1 MSYYFYIPSRQVF
14 HVNKSEN
21 ISNRTTENENLTRLL
36 LKKQSID
43 ERVYA
48 VLREMMRS
56 VSRNEDIKNEDFSHI
71 FEKCL
76 SVQIPNAD
84 FPEYEKTAAVNQ
96 KLLHLTA
103 CSALDDTASG
113 KRKISDFLLDDKNI
127 LTDGKIAYLKNI
139 LSDKAFKLFAKHLVL
154 HKAHPMTDFNSVC
167 EAVYDGKADYCIL
180 PLENS
185 TDGRLGGF
193 YNLISKYELFVCLAA
208 DIMSNDGNV
217 RTRFALCK
225 KNASL
230 FQSSKKDPLWYTEL
244 LIRPN
249 GENTMADILFY
260 ADFFGVQT
268 VKTDCTPSDYS
279 DKEYNMYVTF
289 ISNERKL
296 VKLLMFFAIEQIG
309 YSTIGI
315 YTVI

>member
-1 MSYYFYIPSRQVF
+1 MI
-14 HVNKSEN
+14 KEEN
-21 ISNRTTENENLTRLL
+21 ILNRTTENENLSRLL
-36 LKKQSID
+36 FKKQSID

-56 VSRNEDIKNEDFSHI
+56 ISHSADIRNEDFSHV

-76 SVQIPNAD
+76 SVELPPAD
-84 FPEYEKTAAVNQ
+84 FPEYEKTADVNQ

-103 CSALDDTASG
+103 CSVLDDIASG
-113 KRKISDFLLDDKNI
+113 KRKISDFLLDDKNVSYS
-127 LTDGKIAYLKNI
+127 GRIAYLKNT
-139 LSDKAFKLFAKHLVL
+139 LSDKAYKLFSKHLALYEPSPV
-154 HKAHPMTDFNSVC
+154 PDFNSAC

-180 PLENS
+180 PIENS

-193 YNLISKYELFVCLAA
+193 YNLISKYELFICFAA

-225 KNASL
+225 KNTSV

-268 VKTDCTPSDYS
+268 LKTDCTPSDYS
-279 DKEYNMYVTF
+279 DREYNMYVTF
-289 ISNERKL
+289 ISNEKQL

-309 YSTIGI
+309 YSAIGI

>member
-1 MSYYFYIPSRQVF
+1 MQVF
-14 HVNKSEN
+14 NVKKSEN
-21 ISNRTTENENLTRLL
+21 IFNQTTEKENLSRLL

-48 VLREMMRS
+48 ILREMMRV
-56 VSRNEDIKNEDFSHI
+56 VSHGEDIRNEEFSHI
-71 FEKCL
+71 FEKSL
-76 SVQIPNAD
+76 SVELSCAD

-103 CSALDDTASG
+103 CSVLDDTAAG
-113 KRKISDFLLDDKNI
+113 KRKISDFLLEDKNT
-127 LTDGKIAYLKNI
+127 TDGGKIAYLKNP
-139 LSDKAFKLFAKHLVL
+139 LSDKAYTLFSKHLVSPESF
-154 HKAHPMTDFNSVC
+154 PMTDFNSAC
-167 EAVYDGKADYCIL
+167 EAVYDGKTDYCIL

-185 TDGRLGGF
+185 TDGRLSGF
-193 YNLISKYELFVCLAA
+193 YNLISKYELFVCLAT

-225 KNASL
+225 KNTSV
-230 FQSSKKDPLWYTEL
+230 FHCSKKDPLWYTEL

-249 GENTMADILFY
+249 GENTIADILFY

-289 ISNERKL
+289 ISNEKKL

-309 YSTIGI
+309 YSVIGI